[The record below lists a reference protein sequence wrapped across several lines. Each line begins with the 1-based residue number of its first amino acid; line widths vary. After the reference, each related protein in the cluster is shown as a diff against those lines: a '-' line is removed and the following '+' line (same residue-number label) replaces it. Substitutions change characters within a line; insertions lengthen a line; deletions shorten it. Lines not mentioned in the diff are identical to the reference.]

1 MDEKQILKFM
11 PSVMIQYSF
20 KSKEAKTIKI
30 DCRTNYSRI
39 LSPLRISPFLNYSTH
54 THTHVE

>member
-20 KSKEAKTIKI
+20 KSKEAKTEKKI
-30 DCRTNYSRI
+30 DCKTNYSRI
-39 LSPLRISPFLNYSTH
+39 LSPLVLVVCIS
-54 THTHVE
+54 